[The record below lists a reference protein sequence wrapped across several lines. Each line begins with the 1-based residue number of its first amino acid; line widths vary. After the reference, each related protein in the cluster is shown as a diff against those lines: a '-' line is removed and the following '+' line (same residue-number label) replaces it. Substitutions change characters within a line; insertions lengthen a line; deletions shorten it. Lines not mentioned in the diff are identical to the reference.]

1 MAPGRSLLLG
11 AEHQLRQP
19 FNAISLLIGELSQGV
34 SGRDRDAV
42 IEDLRYALRLSSRW
56 LDSLVELEKVGQ
68 GQIASQPHNLLL
80 SDLLARLQDHYVQRF
95 AELKLRFRV
104 VRSRQIVRADGALLQ
119 RILTILLDNAAKFTP
134 QGGVLLGCRRRG
146 DAVRLEVWDSG
157 PGIAVDMQEKV
168 FEPFFRLENEVRP
181 RERGLG
187 LGLPLAQGLA
197 ALSGID
203 IGLTSRPGRGSCFH
217 LTLPTAVPRPAPRA
231 AEGGGSADYDVSTNP
246 LEGTRVLVVDCEDA
260 DLLCQ
265 HFALWG
271 AVIDRVPAGRAA
283 LADGLATGPA
293 LLVADQ
299 EAFVACGG
307 WSVMAA
313 AQRGQ
318 AADTALILLGE
329 QSSESEPKAT
339 KGRLHLLARPVKP
352 ARLRALSLFA
362 ISTR

>member
-42 IEDLRYALRLSSRW
+42 IEDLRYALRLSSSW

-104 VRSRQIVRADGALLQ
+104 VRSHQIVRADGALVQ
-119 RILTILLDNAAKFTP
+119 RILAILLDNAAKFTH
-134 QGGVLLGCRRRG
+134 QGGVLLGCRRQEG
-146 DAVRLEVWDSG
+146 AVRLEVWDTG
-157 PGIAVDMQEKV
+157 PGIAADMQERV

-197 ALSGID
+197 ALSGAE
-203 IGLTSRPGRGSCFH
+203 IGLTSRPGGGSCFH

-231 AEGGGSADYDVSTNP
+231 AEGGGSGDYNVSTNP

-260 DLLCQ
+260 DMLCQ

-283 LADGLATGPA
+283 LADGLAAGPA
-293 LLVADQ
+293 LLISEQDT
-299 EAFVACGG
+299 FVACGG

-318 AADTALILLGE
+318 MADTALILLGE
-329 QSSESEPKAT
+329 QRPESEPKAA